1 MQEFAK
7 NLHSIRTVF
16 EGLPPYLLH
25 LGIVCWDPFTFYSR
39 QMPTTKLRIIVILRL
54 LVTFYHFP
62 VTFYHFPP
70 SFKNHGPAAI
80 EFRDAVQIQTVAGKY
95 NVTKSK

>member
-1 MQEFAK
+1 MLSNGMLCNTKPCNTNAK
-7 NLHSIRTVF
+7 
-16 EGLPPYLLH
+16 
-25 LGIVCWDPFTFYSR
+25 YSR
-39 QMPTTKLRIIVILRL
+39 QMPTIELRINVILRL
-54 LVTFYHFP
+54 L